1 MRHIYMQEA
10 IFARHVLTTTA
21 ISRLNCLN
29 FELLKRSLIEYFL
42 HDDVV
47 MIDCVVVWL
56 LVFSTSHFFGGGS
69 SPSTAY
75 ERCSTIAYDTIVSTE
90 YKMSCFDGSS

>member
-1 MRHIYMQEA
+1 
-10 IFARHVLTTTA
+10 
-21 ISRLNCLN
+21 
-29 FELLKRSLIEYFL
+29 
-42 HDDVV
+42 V

-56 LVFSTSHFFGGGS
+56 LALSTSHFFG
-69 SPSTAY
+69 STAY